1 MIPITS
7 QTQGFNHYSPLAQ
20 GLAVCLEP
28 LKGGDSASPALA
40 QDPVQSASTS
50 FKLHRFVLTPN
61 LSGEPI
67 KLPTTPMSFV
77 KAIKDH
83 LGSCKNE

>member
-7 QTQGFNHYSPLAQ
+7 QIQGFNSHSPLAQ

-28 LKGGDSASPALA
+28 LKGGDSASPTPA
-40 QDPVQSASTS
+40 QDPVQSTSTS
-50 FKLHRFVLTPN
+50 SKLHRFVLTPI

-67 KLPTTPMSFV
+67 KLPTTLMGFV
-77 KAIKDH
+77 KAIQDH
-83 LGSCKNE
+83 L